1 MDENNRVNIEG
12 EKAIALQKEGR
23 LREANAQFV
32 SLAERF
38 PEAASIQYYCASSF
52 DALGE
57 EAAAVPYYEKAIRL
71 GVEGEELM
79 GAYLGLGSTYRTLG
93 HYEKSKETLQ
103 KGLERFPE
111 YRALQVFY
119 AMTLYNLGKYQE
131 AMEIMLRCAA
141 ETSEDGGIRA
151 YRKAISFYA
160 DKLDVIWK

>member
-1 MDENNRVNIEG
+1 MDEY
-12 EKAIALQKEGR
+12 EKALSLQKDGC
-23 LREANAQFV
+23 LREANALLV
-32 SLAERF
+32 SLADRF
-38 PEAASIQYYCASSF
+38 PETASIQYHCASSF

-57 EAAAVPYYEKAIRL
+57 EAAAVPYYEKAIGL
-71 GVEGEELM
+71 GLEEEELI

-103 KGLERFPE
+103 EGLERFPD

-131 AMEIMLRCAA
+131 AMEILLRCAA
-141 ETSEDGGIRA
+141 ETSEDDSIRD

-160 DKLDVIWK
+160 DKLDTIWE